1 MMYICIPNAN
11 IQGTVI
17 AMYSNLFSEK
27 VRAAYLVTLTGE
39 SWTMGDKI
47 FSLPFADF
55 IKTPI

>member
-1 MMYICIPNAN
+1 
-11 IQGTVI
+11 
-17 AMYSNLFSEK
+17 MYSNLFSEK